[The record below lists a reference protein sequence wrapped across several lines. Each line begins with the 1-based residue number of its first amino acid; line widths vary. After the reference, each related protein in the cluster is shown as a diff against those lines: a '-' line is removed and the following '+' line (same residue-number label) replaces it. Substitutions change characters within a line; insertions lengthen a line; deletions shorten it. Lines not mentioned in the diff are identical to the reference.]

1 MMKTAN
7 ALLEELLDY
16 VAPPRGCAIYLA
28 ESDPRDETETNWASG
43 APPMPNTAL
52 ERYTWKLAELRLNVS
67 YLIGVASRRTLNF
80 ALGEAVRSACAA
92 GASQSW
98 RSPDAIGVPGRSVC
112 PTIGVE

>member
-1 MMKTAN
+1 MGSVGDAYDN
-7 ALLEELLDY
+7 AM
-16 VAPPRGCAIYLA
+16 A
-28 ESDPRDETETNWASG
+28 ESFFTH
-43 APPMPNTAL
+43 
-52 ERYTWKLAELRLNVS
+52 LNVS